1 MTDQKPLAL
10 QIEEAFSKALM
21 NVHSS
26 LSNITVIQDN
36 AVLQTFSDGE
46 FANIVTRFEESQEEL
61 TYDILID
68 LLDLDQQS
76 LYLRHACDN
85 RMILHNDKIN
95 LNVSLQFVPNDGIYL
110 LTEPYI
116 DIERFESSTTNAIIY
131 LDESIWDISE
141 FGEDELFD
149 FLPVQDRDLD
159 DITFDNLKLVDL
171 NK

>member
-1 MTDQKPLAL
+1 MTNKSLTL

-21 NVHSS
+21 NTHSAF
-26 LSNITVIQDN
+26 SNIVVIQDN
-36 AVLQTFSDGE
+36 NVLETFSDGE
-46 FANIVTRFEESQEEL
+46 FNNVVKRFEESQEEL

-68 LLDLDQQS
+68 LLDLDQES
-76 LYLRHACDN
+76 MYLRHACDN
-85 RMILHNDKIN
+85 RMILHNDEIK
-95 LNVSLQFVPNDGIYL
+95 LNVSLHFVPNDGIYL

-131 LDESIWDISE
+131 LDERIWDVSE

-149 FLPVQDRDLD
+149 FLPVQDNDLK
-159 DITFDNLKLVDL
+159 DITFDDLKLVDV

>member
-1 MTDQKPLAL
+1 MTEKSLVS

-21 NVHSS
+21 NTHSAF
-26 LSNITVIQDN
+26 SNIAVIQDN
-36 AVLQTFSDGE
+36 NVLETFSDGE
-46 FANIVTRFEESQEEL
+46 FNNVVKRFEESQEEI

-76 LYLRHACDN
+76 MYLRHACDN
-85 RMILHNDKIN
+85 HIILHNDEIK
-95 LNVSLQFVPNDGIYL
+95 LNVSLHFVPNDGIYL

-131 LDESIWDISE
+131 LDESIRDISE
-141 FGEDELFD
+141 FGDDELID
-149 FLPVQDRDLD
+149 FLPVQDNDLK
-159 DITFDNLKLVDL
+159 DITFDGLKLVDL

>member
-1 MTDQKPLAL
+1 MTNKSLTL

-21 NVHSS
+21 NAHSS
-26 LSNITVIQDN
+26 LSNISVIQDN

-46 FANIVTRFEESQEEL
+46 FANVVKQFEESQEEL

-76 LYLRHACDN
+76 LCLRHACDN

-95 LNVSLQFVPNDGIYL
+95 LNVSLRFVPNDGIYL

-159 DITFDNLKLVDL
+159 DITFDNLKLVDFS
-171 NK
+171 K